1 MTTIMFRCGGLAAIA
16 AWVAHA
22 LAWAAGL
29 YLAFGPVYRGVSMTA
44 TAPGELPGE
53 VNTHT
58 ATLIEVNGLYGVA
71 LLLIPVLLT
80 ALGLLTIY
88 FIAPGR
94 AARKALLW
102 LSAVALAAFCIVAV
116 FSIGLFYLPA
126 VLALLCAAIASLPER
141 GRPTNRQAALR
152 E

>member
-1 MTTIMFRCGGLAAIA
+1 MTTIMFRCGRLAAIA

-29 YLAFGPVYRGVSMTA
+29 YLAIGPVYQGVSMTA
-44 TAPGELPGE
+44 AAPGELPGE

-58 ATLIEVNGLYGVA
+58 ATLIEVNGLYVVP

-94 AARKALLW
+94 AVRKALLW
-102 LSAVALAAFCIVAV
+102 LSAVALAAYCIVAI
-116 FSIGLFYLPA
+116 FSLGVFYLPA
-126 VLALLCAAIASLPER
+126 ALVVLCTAILSLPER
-141 GRPTNRQAALR
+141 GSPTNRQAAPR

>member
-1 MTTIMFRCGGLAAIA
+1 MTNGMFRRGGPAAFA

-29 YLAFGPVYRGVSMTA
+29 YLAFGPVYGGVSMTA
-44 TAPGELPGE
+44 AAPGELPGE
-53 VNTHT
+53 VNTPP
-58 ATLIEVNGLYGVA
+58 ATLIEVNGLYVVP

-94 AARKALLW
+94 AVRKALLW
-102 LSAVALAAFCIVAV
+102 LYAVALAAYCIVAV
-116 FSIGLFYLPA
+116 FSLGVFYLPA
-126 VLALLCAAIASLPER
+126 ALAMLCAAISSLPER